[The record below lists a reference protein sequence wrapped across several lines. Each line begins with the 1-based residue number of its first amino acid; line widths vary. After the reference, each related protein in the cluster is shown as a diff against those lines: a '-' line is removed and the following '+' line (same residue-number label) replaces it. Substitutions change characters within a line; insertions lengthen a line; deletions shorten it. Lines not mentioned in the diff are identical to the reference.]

1 MTLELN
7 EHESSSYQPRTKFNA
22 SSADLT
28 IAFAADLTTFG
39 EQATKKFAGS
49 KYLGF
54 DLLSPASTVSNMV
67 ASIVYECQTK
77 NLRTI
82 NIAGNG
88 IYTLAKFGISQHQI
102 NQIVFEVISNV
113 HDLWPISKIYTG
125 GQTGVDI
132 AGAVCGVLLD
142 ISTLVTFPKGFK
154 QRNEYG
160 KDITNTEAD
169 ILRQI
174 IDMASKFDDVPN

>member
-1 MTLELN
+1 MTLELI

-28 IAFAADLTTFG
+28 IAFAVDLTTYG

-49 KYLGF
+49 KYIGF

-88 IYTLAKFGISQHQI
+88 IYTLVKFGISQHQI
-102 NQIVFEVISNV
+102 NQTVVEVISKV
-113 HDLWPISKIYTG
+113 HELWPISKIYTG

-142 ISTLVTFPKGFK
+142 IPTMVTFPKGFK
-154 QRNEYG
+154 QRNEHG
-160 KDITNTEAD
+160 KDVINTEAD

-174 IDMASKFDDVPN
+174 INMGSILNDVSS